1 MTALKTAQIEPFL
14 AKPDPGKPIVLVFGP
29 DAGLVRERVE
39 ALVKSAVDDINDPFA
54 LARLDGDALASEPQ
68 RLLEEAHTAPLFGGR
83 RAVWVKAGSRNISA
97 SVEALVASPPGRD
110 CRVVIEAGDL
120 KRNAP
125 LRAACERAAVAA
137 AIPCYVDGERD
148 LGRLI
153 DEEMRAAG
161 LTIAPDAR
169 AMLISLVGGD
179 RLASRNEIRKLALY
193 AHGQKR
199 VEVDDIVAVIAD
211 ASALAYDGVVDAAFA
226 GRKDDVETQ
235 FAKARAAGTH
245 PDVILG
251 SALRQAFTLHRVR
264 MDIEAGGS
272 VEEAWSAMR
281 VHFSRERSIKA
292 ALSAWTSARLERV
305 IAQLAEAKLN
315 TRQDKAG
322 LAEAIA
328 SRSLL
333 QIATAARRR

>member
-1 MTALKTAQIEPFL
+1 MTALKTAQIESFL

-29 DAGLVRERVE
+29 DAGLVRERAVMLIR
-39 ALVKSAVDDINDPFA
+39 AAVDDMNDPFS
-54 LARLDGDALASEPQ
+54 LARLDGDELASEPS
-68 RLLEEAHTAPLFGGR
+68 RLVEEANTVPLFGGR

-125 LRAACERAAVAA
+125 LRAVCERAAVAA

-153 DEEMRAAG
+153 DEEMRTAG

-199 VEVDDIVAVIAD
+199 VEADDIVAVIAD

-226 GRKDDVETQ
+226 GRKDEVETQ
-235 FAKARAAGTH
+235 FAKARGAGTH

-264 MDIEAGGS
+264 LDIEAGGS
-272 VEEAWSAMR
+272 VEEAYGAMR

-292 ALSAWTSARLERV
+292 ALSAWTAARLERV

-328 SRSLL
+328 SRALL
-333 QIATAARRR
+333 QIATGARRR